1 MGFPYDHGSQAFRR
15 SLDTFVRVTTAAQ
28 ATRRDGSTALS
39 LCNVACGRYD
49 GFIVEANSLW
59 DYAAGVLL
67 VREAGVRVA
76 DFAGRDDVASGA
88 SSQVVASNS
97 ALRGSLLACVN
108 PGDAFACVR
117 LPPRSAAFTIPVRAQ
132 LPPVLLRTG
141 KYLGTLF
148 M

>member
-1 MGFPYDHGSQAFRR
+1 MHGELVVLGVVYNPTSDEMFWRKALAMGFPYDHGSQAFRR
-15 SLDTFVRVTTAAQ
+15 SLDNFVRVTTAAQ

-67 VREAGVRVA
+67 VWEAGGQVA
-76 DFAGRDDVASGA
+76 DFAGRDDVAGGA

-97 ALRGSLLACVN
+97 VLHGSLLACVDQ
-108 PGDAFACVR
+108 GTR
-117 LPPRSAAFTIPVRAQ
+117 LSA
-132 LPPVLLRTG
+132 
-141 KYLGTLF
+141 
-148 M
+148 